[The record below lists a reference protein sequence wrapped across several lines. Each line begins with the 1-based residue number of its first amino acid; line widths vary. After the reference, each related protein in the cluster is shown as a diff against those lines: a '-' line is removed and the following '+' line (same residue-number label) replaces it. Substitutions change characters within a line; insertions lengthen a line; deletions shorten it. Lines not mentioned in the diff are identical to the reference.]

1 MWSNEGVPCWCG
13 RTVRHSASMGR
24 QTLCAAVA
32 VAGAIGMILELEQG
46 FGALVHFSSQPMR
59 QAVNTLQTEREAE
72 LYEYS

>member
-46 FGALVHFSSQPMR
+46 FGGLVHISPQPMR
-59 QAVNTLQTEREAE
+59 EAVNILRTELVAEA
-72 LYEYS
+72 YQ